1 MTALLDVRG
10 LEVRF
15 GNHAVV
21 RDLDFTL
28 EAGQT
33 LALVGESGCGKSST
47 AMALMRLLP
56 KQAKVTGQLLFEG
69 RELHGLRS
77 TPSSPARLS
86 L

>member
-10 LEVRF
+10 LQVSF
-15 GNHAVV
+15 AGQAVV

-47 AMALMRLLP
+47 ANTP
-56 KQAKVTGQLLFEG
+56 
-69 RELHGLRS
+69 RS
-77 TPSSPARLS
+77 KGSCCSRAASCSASRKST
-86 L
+86 